1 MSALDEYEENKTQ
14 LPSLHL
20 VNEVVAD
27 AMRDELLARIA
38 ELEAENEAYK
48 SDQRDDFEEDKRKLE
63 RKYTKQMKRAEQAE
77 AERDSMYQACKDA
90 GWEVESGN
98 PEKFVATLKAELAER
113 DRMLKEAYDDS
124 CADGSTA
131 TLRSWKPPSGSPTS
145 RSAPRKGAFFLRGRG
160 T

>member
-1 MSALDEYEENKTQ
+1 MSYERKLAPDQ
-14 LPSLHL
+14 LAANDPKY
-20 VNEVVAD
+20 VVI
-27 AMRDELLARIA
+27 ELRARIA
-38 ELEAENEAYK
+38 ELEAEVEQWH
-48 SDQRDDFEEDKRKLE
+48 QRDARGGNLTYARLSEERIAVLE
-63 RKYTKQMKRAEQAE
+63 QGVRYEETRAAALLNRAEQAE

-145 RSAPRKGAFFLRGRG
+145 R
-160 T
+160 

>member
-48 SDQRDDFEEDKRKLE
+48 SDQRDDFEE
-63 RKYTKQMKRAEQAE
+63 
-77 AERDSMYQACKDA
+77 
-90 GWEVESGN
+90 
-98 PEKFVATLKAELAER
+98 
-113 DRMLKEAYDDS
+113 
-124 CADGSTA
+124 GSKT
-131 TLRSWKPPSGSPTS
+131 
-145 RSAPRKGAFFLRGRG
+145 
-160 T
+160 